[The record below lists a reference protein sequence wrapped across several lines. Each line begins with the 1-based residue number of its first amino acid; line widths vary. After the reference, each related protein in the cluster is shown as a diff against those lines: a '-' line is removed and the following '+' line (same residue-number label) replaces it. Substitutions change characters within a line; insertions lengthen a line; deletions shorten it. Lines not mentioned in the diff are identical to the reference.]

1 MRMAETNIIET
12 FTYLVNELKRRHPN
26 MAYLHAIEPEKK
38 QAKGLEAAAG
48 DSLEFLVSLDSPRWK
63 ALMPFSTR
71 SGLITQ

>member
-1 MRMAETNIIET
+1 MRMAETDIIET
-12 FTYLVNELKRRHPN
+12 FSYLVNELKRRHPN

-48 DSLEFLVSLDSPRWK
+48 HSLEFLVSLCIPGSM

-71 SGLITQ
+71 YGLINR